1 MAHIEKSIDVNVPV
15 RTAYNQWTQFEDFPG
30 FMDNLT
36 EVRQLGDKQ
45 LLWRA
50 TVAGKEVQWETT
62 ITEQIPDRRIAWQS
76 TSGPD
81 NAGAVEFQSI
91 SGDATRV
98 TLHMDYNPDGA
109 LETLGDVLG
118 FTGRTAEENL
128 QSFKTFIEGRGHE
141 TGAWRGRIGPED
153 AERDMDRTAAD
164 IDANAD
170 MGTGGRSDTISQPAG
185 VSPDA
190 SQTGG
195 RHAEPATGMDPSRPG
210 GSPTL
215 QDSQGLSGRHGTTPQ
230 DQYGYGGSLPLG
242 STPTGG
248 MDSDRNGGKGY

>member
-15 RTAYNQWTQFEDFPG
+15 RTAYNQWTQFESFPG
-30 FMDNLT
+30 FMDNLN

-118 FTGRTAEENL
+118 FTGRTTEENL

-153 AERDMDRTAAD
+153 AERDMDRTATD
-164 IDANAD
+164 IDASTNSNAD
-170 MGTGGRSDTISQPAG
+170 TGMGGRPGAAPYSAG
-185 VSPDA
+185 ASRDA
-190 SQTGG
+190 G
-195 RHAEPATGMDPSRPG
+195 PATGMDPSRPG

-230 DQYGYGGSLPLG
+230 DQYGYGGSSPLG
-242 STPTGG
+242 STPAGG
-248 MDSDRNGGKGY
+248 TDPDRNGGKGY